1 MPFLEV
7 DAVEVNYGEVEA
19 LRGVTMSVGEREIVA
34 LVGANGAGK
43 STLINTIS
51 GLLRASAGSIRFD
64 GEEIAAVP
72 AHTLPRRGIVQ
83 VPEGRRLF
91 PTLTVE
97 DNLALGAFHSGAR
110 PHAEKTR
117 RRVYELMPVLE
128 ERAGQAAGTLSG
140 GQQQML
146 AIGRALMAAPRLLM
160 LDEPSLG
167 LAPIIVTEMFTLIEA
182 IRDEGTS
189 ILLVEQ
195 NVRHALAIS
204 DRAYAL
210 QNGRIVLSGTGMEL
224 RDSPALAP
232 AMLGIA

>member
-7 DAVEVNYGEVEA
+7 DAVELRYGQVEA
-19 LRGVTMSVGEREIVA
+19 LCGVSLEVGEGEIVA
-34 LVGANGAGK
+34 MVGANGAGK
-43 STLINTIS
+43 TTLINTVS
-51 GLLRASAGSIRFD
+51 GLFRPDAGTIRFD
-64 GEEIAAVP
+64 GEEISAVAP
-72 AHTLPRRGIVQ
+72 HRLPERGVVQ

-91 PTLTVE
+91 TTLTVA
-97 DNLALGAFHSGAR
+97 DNLSLGAFPAAAR
-110 PHAEKTR
+110 PLAEVRR

-128 ERAGQAAGTLSG
+128 ERAGQQAGTLSG

-146 AIGRALMAAPRLLM
+146 AIGRALMAGPRLLM

-167 LAPIIVTEMFTLIEA
+167 LAPIVVTEMFALIEA

-204 DRAYAL
+204 DRGYAL
-210 QNGRIVLSGTGMEL
+210 QNGRIVLSGTGPEL
-224 RDSPALAP
+224 RDSPTLASAL
-232 AMLGIA
+232 LGIA